1 MRRFFF
7 PGLIGLALLAAL
19 VWAFAPRPQEVE
31 VAKVARRALAV
42 TLEEEGEAR
51 IREVFTVSAPLT
63 GKLER
68 IALHP
73 GDTVRADETVV
84 ARIGPTAPA
93 LLDARARAVAEAA
106 LAAAEAAVDLA
117 RAQQMQAEA
126 ERDFAVTEAARAQKL
141 AARGA
146 ASQQAL
152 DSAELARNSAEAAV
166 RSAAA
171 SLAVRE
177 RERDSA
183 AAVLAMDAGGGP
195 PGCCRAVITPVSGQ
209 VLRVL
214 SESEQVVAAGTP
226 LLEIGDPADLEIT
239 ARLLSRDAVGLAPG
253 AAAEIVG
260 WGGPALAARV
270 ERIDPAAETR
280 VSALGIE
287 EQRVEVVLTLTGPEA
302 ERRALGH
309 GFRVIVRVTLWQA
322 PDVLTVPVAA
332 LFRDGADWAV
342 FAVTGARAVL
352 RPITLGPRNA
362 EFAQVL
368 AGLAEGDQV
377 VVHPADTLAEQSRV
391 RAIPVQ

>member
-1 MRRFFF
+1 M
-7 PGLIGLALLAAL
+7 
-19 VWAFAPRPQEVE
+19 
-31 VAKVARRALAV
+31 
-42 TLEEEGEAR
+42 
-51 IREVFTVSAPLT
+51 
-63 GKLER
+63 
-68 IALHP
+68 
-73 GDTVRADETVV
+73 
-84 ARIGPTAPA
+84 
-93 LLDARARAVAEAA
+93 
-106 LAAAEAAVDLA
+106 
-117 RAQQMQAEA
+117 
-126 ERDFAVTEAARAQKL
+126 
-141 AARGA
+141 
-146 ASQQAL
+146 
-152 DSAELARNSAEAAV
+152 
-166 RSAAA
+166 
-171 SLAVRE
+171 
-177 RERDSA
+177 
-183 AAVLAMDAGGGP
+183 
-195 PGCCRAVITPVSGQ
+195 
-209 VLRVL
+209 L